1 MPVLCD
7 SFLLRNL
14 IYLSMKK
21 YAINKPRVKKFA
33 YILGGLLILYILM
46 NYAIMPW
53 YVSSAEVT
61 VPKVVGLAEE
71 QAVSMLKDNH
81 LSVAIGD
88 TVSDKRFPRG
98 TIVMQRPFA
107 NDVVKKGRTIYLVIS
122 GGEPMAVVPE
132 IVGKSITDSKF
143 QLEKAGLKMGEITY
157 VSSSTP
163 KDIVVKQQYVGGYS
177 IIKGLGVNV
186 SVSLGTVEGNIE
198 IPDLIGKSYTEAE
211 ATLTGL
217 KLKVGK
223 VNYQPSFTLLPNTVI
238 DQYPSKGT
246 RLNEGDKV
254 DLFITKIVE
263 TKEDEEKAL
272 PR

>member
-1 MPVLCD
+1 
-7 SFLLRNL
+7 
-14 IYLSMKK
+14 MKK
-21 YAINKPRVKKFA
+21 YTINKPRVKKFA
-33 YILGGLLILYILM
+33 YILGGLMIFYIVM
-46 NYAIMPW
+46 NYAVMPW
-53 YVSSAEVT
+53 YVSSPEVT
-61 VPKVVGLAEE
+61 VPKVVGMSAE
-71 QAVSMLKDNH
+71 QAESTLKDNH
-81 LSVAIGD
+81 LSVVIGD

-143 QLEKAGLKMGEITY
+143 QLEKVGLKVGEITY

-177 IIKGLGVNV
+177 IVKGTGVGV

-211 ATLTGL
+211 AALTGL

-223 VNYQPSFTLLPNTVI
+223 INYQPSFTLLPNTVI
-238 DQYPSKGT
+238 DQYPSKGA